1 MIQGERISH
10 GSVLNPNETPIS
22 KWTSQ
27 AGPPML
33 HQETLRLWVE
43 NQKSNSLK
51 THQEPTAKQKPV
63 RKKK

>member
-33 HQETLRLWVE
+33 PQETLQLWIKLQE
-43 NQKSNSLK
+43 NYSQQQA
-51 THQEPTAKQKPV
+51 TQD
-63 RKKK
+63 KKKKSVGKKK